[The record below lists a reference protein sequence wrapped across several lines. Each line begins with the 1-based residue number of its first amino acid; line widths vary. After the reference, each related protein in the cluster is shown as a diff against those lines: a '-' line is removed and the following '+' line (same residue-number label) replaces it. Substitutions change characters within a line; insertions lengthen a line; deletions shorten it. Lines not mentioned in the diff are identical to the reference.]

1 MDKNFNDKIRQ
12 DVGFDIFI
20 HLKVRD
26 RSLNLFREKFKLF
39 KLMKLMRK
47 DLDLNDRM
55 SRTQQEFKDLRRM
68 IMDMSFFKKPMNG
81 FKYGEEEAIELTK
94 HLKLKYFPPRK
105 TIFKPGDY
113 SNELY
118 FIMRGKVL
126 VGVHSDGRRT
136 KDYIK
141 DKYVERKR
149 IDVIKVDEQ

>member
-1 MDKNFNDKIRQ
+1 MDKDFNKKIRQ

-47 DLDLNDRM
+47 DYDKNDRT
-55 SRTQQEFKDLRRM
+55 SRTQPEFKDLKRM
-68 IMDMSFFKKPMNG
+68 IMDMPFFKKPRKKS
-81 FKYGEEEAIELTK
+81 KYGEEEAIELTK
-94 HLKLKYFPPRK
+94 HVKLKYFPPRK
-105 TIFKPGDY
+105 TIFMPGDY

-126 VGVHSDGRRT
+126 VGVHSDGKRT
-136 KDYIK
+136 KEYIK

-149 IDVIKVDEQ
+149 IDVIKVDE